1 MRSSSPAGIPVST
14 VVKYGD
20 FDFSASPAN
29 LPVPFV
35 TMEQEM
41 LNDHNGRW
49 GRKDV
54 ITINGTITGEQFSGL
69 QSGSDLQSGLSIV
82 SGQKHIISGFSK
94 DFQTL
99 TITDTGI
106 WAEHPAGGAAG
117 GATDSQPVYLGKNC
131 IIRSISF
138 DEGRY
143 YGMLNY
149 SINLEAYEDA
159 YAPTEGVLDPVN
171 QYSFAENEEEET
183 ITISHTISARG
194 IYQQGNGDPL
204 TAAKDF
210 VHDFTGYNGIDPGF
224 ITTGTDFCPVLKTQ
238 SETIDRAS
246 ATYSITETYEAEATG
261 CATCIAKYSST
272 IDSGIADDFVK
283 GSINGTVDCGK
294 TGTLGDARSYFETL
308 DIHDIISADTS
319 YSDFFE
325 IPLTFNAQEIIG
337 GRGNERITFSA
348 TYDNNN
354 TLKAGTQDFVYINN
368 LAYYA
373 YNVDVNYDEISEVAS
388 ASIKGSINSR
398 GNLQQKI
405 KNVNEFLDNVLC
417 SGDNGTGLL
426 RDLTRSIYTGLTG
439 SDYLDIK
446 GHDLNLYPSTIS
458 AVSGQGN
465 GTASVSATYD
475 NSDKIQTTEVRDSS
489 YNINVKPGMEVFK
502 PKASVNED
510 GTYGVY
516 KTNVYGREE
525 VNVNA
530 TVLSDHRSDTSIK
543 NDNVESSGNYL
554 VTGLKDKY
562 VTGTEVRMESENI
575 NRGEVDGTVNL
586 TYSFSDNTAGIIPAG
601 SVYKEVGYNEST

>member
-1 MRSSSPAGIPVST
+1 MRSSSPASIPVST

-20 FDFSASPAN
+20 FDFSASPVN

-35 TMEQEM
+35 TMDQQM

-54 ITINGTITGEQFSGL
+54 ITINGTITGNQFSGN
-69 QSGSDLQSGLSIV
+69 QSGAGQQSGLSIV

-117 GATDSQPVYLGKNC
+117 SATDNQPVYSGKNC
-131 IIRSISF
+131 IVRSISF

-159 YAPTEGVLDPVN
+159 YAPTSGVLDPVN
-171 QYSFAENEEEET
+171 QYSFAENEEEDT

-194 IYQQGNGDPL
+194 ISGDPIT
-204 TAAKDF
+204 TAKGF
-210 VHDFTGYNGIDPGF
+210 VHNLTGYNGIDPGF
-224 ITTGTDFCPVLKTQ
+224 ITTGTTFCPVLKTQ

-325 IPLTFNAQEIIG
+325 IPLTFNAQEITG

-354 TLKAGTQDFVYINN
+354 TLKSGSQDFVYTDN

-373 YNVDVNYDEISEVAS
+373 YNVDINYDEISEVAS

-417 SGDNGTGLL
+417 EGDNGTGLL
-426 RDLTRSIYTGLTG
+426 RNLTRSIYTGLTG

-458 AVSGQGN
+458 VVSGKGN

-489 YNINVKPGMEVFK
+489 YNISVKPAMEIFK

-530 TVLSDHRSDTSIK
+530 TVLSDHRSGTSIK

-554 VTGLKDKY
+554 VTGLKAKY
-562 VTGTEVRMESENI
+562 VTGAEVRMESENI

-586 TYSFSDNTAGIIPAG
+586 TYSFSDNTTGIIPAG
-601 SVYKEVGYNEST
+601 SVYKEVGY